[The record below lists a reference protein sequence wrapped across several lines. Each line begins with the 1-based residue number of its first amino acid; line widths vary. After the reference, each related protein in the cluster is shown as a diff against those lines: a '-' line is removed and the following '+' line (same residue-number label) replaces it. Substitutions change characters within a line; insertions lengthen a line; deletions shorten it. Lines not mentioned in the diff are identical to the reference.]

1 MSAKLKMYLFFVVFL
16 LFLVVGC
23 FVLESGS
30 FFSNCFIV
38 IGSLAFFVSAFYF
51 IKLKLHGLFNLL
63 SSLVEK
69 IRGI

>member
-1 MSAKLKMYLFFVVFL
+1 MSAKLKMYLFFVVFS

-23 FVLESGS
+23 FVSGS